1 MTNLKF
7 VFKKVRLQNKKKCI
21 ELRSKTYTYS
31 SKNWN
36 PLWKVQ
42 TQQLHSKL
50 CKLLFFIAGKETVL
64 QNPSVKIIIG
74 SVHFVFNLNL
84 KINKHKE
91 RKKASTTI
99 QRTQNILISER
110 HMIHIHW
117 WMTSIPSHEND
128 LILLINLLIID
139 ESSILK
145 FIKGKNYNHPGSVC

>member
-1 MTNLKF
+1 MTNLKL
-7 VFKKVRLQNKKKCI
+7 VFKKARLQNKKKCI

-74 SVHFVFNLNL
+74 SVHSVFNLYL
-84 KINKHKE
+84 G
-91 RKKASTTI
+91 KKKKKKGGKYHNTEN
-99 QRTQNILISER
+99 RQNILISER
-110 HMIHIHW
+110 HMISSVIHIHW
-117 WMTSIPSHEND
+117 WMTSIPSHEN
-128 LILLINLLIID
+128 
-139 ESSILK
+139 
-145 FIKGKNYNHPGSVC
+145 G